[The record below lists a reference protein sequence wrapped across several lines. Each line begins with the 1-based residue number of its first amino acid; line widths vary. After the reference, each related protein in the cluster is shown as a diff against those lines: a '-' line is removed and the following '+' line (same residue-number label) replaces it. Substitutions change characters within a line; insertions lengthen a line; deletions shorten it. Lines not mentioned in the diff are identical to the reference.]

1 MPVSKTAALRG
12 AITERL
18 RAACPR
24 VCYGQADRETVRP
37 YLVYTLETIST
48 ADDMET
54 MELEVNCMDYGS
66 DTAPCEA
73 LADQV
78 ERLFDRWYYLNE
90 EIQFSAYIDR
100 RQPVTEEDRSVIRRR
115 LLIEIHVTERR
126 DS

>member
-1 MPVSKTAALRG
+1 MSKTAVLRG

-18 RAACPR
+18 RTACPR
-24 VCYGQADRETVRP
+24 VFYGQADRETARP

-54 MELEVNCMDYGS
+54 VELEVNCMDYGS

-78 ERLFDRWYYLNE
+78 ECLFDRWYYLDG
-90 EIQFSAYIDR
+90 EIQFSTYTDR

-115 LLIEIHVTERR
+115 LLIEIHATERR